1 MTDMT
6 IEEQILSALRGDPKT
21 IAELAEILRLNRF
34 VLWGSYLQVMV
45 RDGLVVK
52 LPCGRLSLPDETDRG
67 IA

>member
-1 MTDMT
+1 MSAATKVGYSVSG
-6 IEEQILSALRGDPKT
+6 LSDKVVGHGKHSCQ
-21 IAELAEILRLNRF
+21 NRF